1 MKITILT
8 LFPEM
13 FDGPFRES
21 ILKHAQ
27 QKGLLEINLV
37 NIRDFGQG
45 SHQVVDDKPYGGG
58 VGMVMKVD
66 VLDKAIRSVRDK
78 RLTKHE
84 ERIVLLDARGNQF
97 QQKIA
102 KEFSSLQHL
111 ILLCGHYEG
120 VDERVRDLV
129 DMTISIGDFIL
140 TGGEIPAMLVVD
152 SVARLIPDVLKK
164 EATQFESFSIQTEEG
179 VARAGDPGTILLEFP
194 QYTIP
199 REYNGKNVPEV
210 LLSGNHKEIEKWR
223 MDKAKKITQKHRPDL
238 LR

>member
-45 SHQVVDDKPYGGG
+45 SHKMVDDKPYGGG

-66 VLDKAIRSVRDK
+66 VLDSAIQSVKDATF
-78 RLTKHE
+78 TKSE
-84 ERIVLLDARGNQF
+84 EKVILLDARGKQF

-102 KEFSSLQHL
+102 KDFSQLKHIIL
-111 ILLCGHYEG
+111 ICGHYEG
-120 VDERVRDLV
+120 VDERVRNLIDE
-129 DMTISIGDFIL
+129 TISIGDFIL
-140 TGGEIPAMLVVD
+140 TGGEIPAMLIVD
-152 SVARLIPDVLKK
+152 SITRLIPGVLK
-164 EATQFESFSIQTEEG
+164 EDATSIESFS
-179 VARAGDPGTILLEFP
+179 DNLLEFP
-194 QYTIP
+194 QYTTP
-199 REYNGKNVPEV
+199 RNYNGAEVPEV
-210 LLSGNHKEIEKWR
+210 LLSGNHKKIIDWR
-223 MDKAKKITQKHRPDL
+223 NEQSRKITKKHRPDL
-238 LR
+238 SD